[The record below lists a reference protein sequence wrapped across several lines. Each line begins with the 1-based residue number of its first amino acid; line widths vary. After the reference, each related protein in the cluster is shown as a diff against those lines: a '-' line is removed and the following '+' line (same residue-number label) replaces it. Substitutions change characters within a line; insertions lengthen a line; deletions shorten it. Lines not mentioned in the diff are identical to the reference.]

1 MDKKVKISQYIFALF
16 ISGFLTSC
24 TDTISLPAADRTPPQ
39 AIIISPVDNE
49 SIQGEVNILVRATD
63 NESVDSVQFYINQNF
78 VGTDD
83 DSENDVFEYKW
94 ESSNYDEDEYHF
106 ISVVAW
112 DIAGNDYASF
122 PIRVIA
128 DNTDNEPP
136 TAFIIN
142 PFTGQYVSGI
152 VDIIVEAT
160 DNDSIQYVSY
170 YVNNVLQGYIQE
182 PPYSFP
188 WNTYLVQDD
197 LYYSI
202 YVIIKDMSN
211 NETTLT
217 PISVIVDNIIS
228 ADITPPTG
236 SITSPPSG
244 MTVSGEVEIIV
255 SAVDERAMG
264 RVEISINGNVVGI
277 DDEQPY
283 QYTWDTTQEDDDVE
297 HTIGVVLNDLAGNQT
312 VLNPIAVI
320 VDNEFPG
327 DGTQP
332 VVLITE
338 PVAGQ
343 SVSGM
348 INIEVIASD
357 ESGIDY
363 IEFYIDGDSVS
374 TDDLE
379 PYNFTWDTET
389 VTDDQDHII
398 SVIGF
403 DLAGNAGPATPIS
416 VFVDNFDNIAPNGS
430 IISPYAGQTLSGTV
444 SIEISAT
451 DNDGVEYVELSINGI
466 SRQIFEEYPYVY
478 LWETSNEVDDE
489 YHVISAVISDYSNNL
504 TYVNPISVFINNNY
518 EDTTPPVAVISNPL
532 SGQTVSGSVLFTVLA
547 QDDIGVNEVEFF
559 INGELVGNDQT
570 ESFDYNWDTTLLE
583 NDSQH
588 TLSAT
593 VTDDSGNFTIVQ
605 PILVIVEN

>member
-1 MDKKVKISQYIFALF
+1 MDKKVKISLYIFALF

-83 DSENDVFEYKW
+83 DSENDIFEYKW
-94 ESSNYDEDEYHF
+94 ESSDYDEDEYHF

-403 DLAGNAGPATPIS
+403 DLAGNAGPATPIT

-559 INGELVGNDQT
+559 INGEFVGNDQT

>member
-16 ISGFLTSC
+16 ILGFLTSC

-403 DLAGNAGPATPIS
+403 DLAGNAGPATPIT

-559 INGELVGNDQT
+559 INGEFVGNDQT